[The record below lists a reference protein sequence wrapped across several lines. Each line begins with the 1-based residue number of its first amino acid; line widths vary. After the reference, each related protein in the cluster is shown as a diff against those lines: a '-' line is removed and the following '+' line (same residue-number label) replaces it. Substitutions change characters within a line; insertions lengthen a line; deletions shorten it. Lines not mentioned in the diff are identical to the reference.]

1 MNRAVVLVISLVGL
15 LLLAG
20 TALAHVP
27 EFPTDNDSP
36 ETAIDV
42 PNPAKS
48 WVFYDRVPADGAA
61 YYSVDLDAGDRLH
74 LGLFTPRGGEFVPSL
89 VLMSPAID
97 GRNGVPDAVTVP
109 AGYGARVI
117 QGERPTDAEYEP
129 FTPAAFYSTV
139 SSDRRVDADGTY
151 LVAVYGPER
160 QRGPVGVVV
169 GDEESFS
176 VEEYLTVP
184 IDRHRIHLWEGQS
197 PALVLGPGLLVLLGG
212 LGVLARRLSGPNLTG
227 HALVGVAALLFLAE
241 AAGTIVQI
249 GVALSK
255 SGPTLG
261 ALLTVVFVVV
271 PAGIGAW
278 LLRRALDDEFGTAG
292 IDDGPAPSL
301 RTRAILAGAGTLG
314 LLTWGGILVGPALA
328 ILAAV
333 LPWDRLP

>member
-1 MNRAVVLVISLVGL
+1 MNRSAVLVLAVVGL

-36 ETAIDV
+36 ETAIAV

-61 YYSVDLDAGDRLH
+61 YYSVDLDAGDRLR

-117 QGERPTDAEYEP
+117 RGERSTDAEYEP

-139 SSDRRVDADGTY
+139 SDDRAVDAGGTY
-151 LVAVYGPER
+151 LVAVYAPER
-160 QRGPVGVVV
+160 QQGPAAVVV
-169 GDEESFS
+169 GYEESFS
-176 VEEYLTVP
+176 VAEYLTVS

-197 PALVLGPGLLVLLGG
+197 PALVFGPGLLVLLGG
-212 LGVLARRLSGPNLTG
+212 LVVLVRRLSGPNLTVR
-227 HALVGVAALLFLAE
+227 ALLGVAALFFLAE
-241 AAGTIVQI
+241 AAGTAVQVGI
-249 GVALSK
+249 ALAR
-255 SGPTLG
+255 SGPAPG
-261 ALLTVVFVVV
+261 AFLTVAFVLV

-278 LLRRALDDEFGTAG
+278 LFRRALDDGFGATG
-292 IDDGPAPSL
+292 TDDGLAPSR
-301 RTRAILAGAGTLG
+301 RTRATLAGAGVLG
-314 LLTWGGILVGPALA
+314 LLTWGGILIGPVLT
-328 ILAAV
+328 ILAAL